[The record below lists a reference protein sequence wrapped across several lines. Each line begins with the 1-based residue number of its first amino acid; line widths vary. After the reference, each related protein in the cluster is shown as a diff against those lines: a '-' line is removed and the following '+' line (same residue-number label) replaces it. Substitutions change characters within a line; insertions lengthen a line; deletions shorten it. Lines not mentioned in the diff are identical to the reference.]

1 MKENSPYM
9 IIRLQMEWLSRFTLS
24 IFYLK
29 LVEVL
34 KVKEEQ
40 LGRILLPSSIFVFN
54 ICTCKL
60 GTQHLH
66 VVHELAVTSFFKYD
80 LLA

>member
-1 MKENSPYM
+1 
-9 IIRLQMEWLSRFTLS
+9 ME
-24 IFYLK
+24 
-29 LVEVL
+29 VP

-60 GTQHLH
+60 GMQHLH
-66 VVHELAVTSFFKYD
+66 VVHELAVTSFLKYD